1 MTTQKDNI
9 IKAAMRGVRLY
20 GLTGVRIKHISELAG
35 SSVGNIYQ
43 NFSSKEKLLQ
53 ECFEWV
59 DRHIARLYVSAEP
72 HPETAEDPEQEF
84 YRLWLILYRWLIAH
98 PDETVFYYQYVNE
111 PFFHEYDKGRT
122 GRYFSSFGLFQSFM
136 PEMCEDNAELDL
148 LRFFSVNV
156 TLLCAKGVVDG
167 VLPDTPETERNIFK
181 IKFNGEKSLLLHMT
195 SAMAD
200 NRGITAAN

>member
-1 MTTQKDNI
+1 
-9 IKAAMRGVRLY
+9 
-20 GLTGVRIKHISELAG
+20 VRIKHISELAG

-59 DRHIARLYVSAEP
+59 DRHIARLYAGAEP
-72 HPETAEDPEQEF
+72 HPESADDPEQEL

-111 PFFHEYDKGRT
+111 PFFHEYEKGRAERA
-122 GRYFSSFGLFQSFM
+122 GSSFGLFQSFS
-136 PEMCEDNAELDL
+136 PEMCGDNAELEL

-156 TLLCAKGVVDG
+156 TLLCAKAVVDG

-181 IKFNGEKSLLLHMT
+181 IKFNGEKSLLLPMM
-195 SAMAD
+195 SGKAS
-200 NRGITAAN
+200 